1 MNHHDPFITTFF
13 SKASYVLGGF
23 GIGGVDSHDLK
34 AQGLWAGTCQ
44 VHFFETSC
52 AKKEGVDAAL
62 QKAPGKKKKRFKRVV
77 DDPDSNQK
85 KTHFSRELG
94 GGCFIFF

>member
-1 MNHHDPFITTFF
+1 M
-13 SKASYVLGGF
+13 
-23 GIGGVDSHDLK
+23 
-34 AQGLWAGTCQ
+34 
-44 VHFFETSC
+44 HFFETSC

-62 QKAPGKKKKRFKRVV
+62 QKAPEKKKKKRFKRVV

-94 GGCFIFF
+94 CGCFIIFYVHSCHPT